1 MIALLDEYRTQLSD
15 VCGYANQ
22 TVENYASCMGKFAR
36 YLKEQNNIPVTQAQ
50 GTHICQ
56 WIAHLKQ
63 EGFSYSRM
71 EHHRSALKTFYTML
85 VKLDIMA
92 KSPAQALP
100 KLKKNGPSTVMPV
113 SKAIVFKLLNSID
126 RSTWMENR
134 NHLILSFLWAL
145 GLRVS
150 ELTRLVIGS
159 FEPGHGPKIGLLRV
173 KGKNKKQRALFV
185 VDKLYDNLLAYLSH
199 PKTLKFKKDPMFPV
213 ESGTA
218 ISTDRVQ
225 RKLRQYCKKAGITER
240 ITPHV
245 LRHSFATEMYHARV
259 PLHAIQAMMGH
270 SNTAET
276 AIYIKVD
283 DSFKQEALNQ
293 LVINGRMS
301 WE

>member
-1 MIALLDEYRTQLSD
+1 MIALLDEYKTQLSE
-15 VCGYANQ
+15 VCGYADQ
-22 TVENYASCMGKFAR
+22 TVENYASCMGMFAR
-36 YLKEQNNIPVTQAQ
+36 YLKKQGISIVQAQ
-50 GTHICQ
+50 GTHICL
-56 WIAHLKQ
+56 WIAQLKQ
-63 EGFSYSRM
+63 DGFSYSRM
-71 EHHRSALKTFYTML
+71 EHHRSSLKIFYAML
-85 VKLDIMA
+85 VKLDIVP
-92 KSPAQALP
+92 KSPAAALP

-113 SKAIVFKLLNSID
+113 SKAIVFKLLNSVD

-134 NHLILSFLWAL
+134 NYLILSLLWAL

-185 VDKLYDNLLAYLSH
+185 VDKLYDNLMAYLAH

-213 ESGTA
+213 ESGKA

-225 RKLRQYCKKAGITER
+225 RKLRQYCTKAGITER

-259 PLHAIQAMMGH
+259 PLYAIQSMMGH

-276 AIYIKVD
+276 AIYIKVN

-293 LVINGRMS
+293 LVINGRPS
-301 WE
+301 WG

>member
-1 MIALLDEYRTQLSD
+1 
-15 VCGYANQ
+15 
-22 TVENYASCMGKFAR
+22 
-36 YLKEQNNIPVTQAQ
+36 
-50 GTHICQ
+50 
-56 WIAHLKQ
+56 
-63 EGFSYSRM
+63 M
-71 EHHRSALKTFYTML
+71 EHHRSALKTFYAML
-85 VKLDIMA
+85 VKLDIVT
-92 KSPAQALP
+92 KSPAEALP

-113 SKAIVFKLLNSID
+113 SKATVFKLLNIVD
-126 RSTWMENR
+126 RSAWMENR
-134 NHLILSFLWAL
+134 NYLILSLLWAL

-159 FEPGHGPKIGLLRV
+159 FESGHGPKIGLLRV

-185 VDKLYDNLLAYLSH
+185 VDRLYDNLMAYLAH

-213 ESGTA
+213 KSGKA

-245 LRHSFATEMYHARV
+245 LRHSFATEMYHAKV
-259 PLHAIQAMMGH
+259 PLYAIQAMMGH

-276 AIYIKVD
+276 AIYIKVN

-293 LVINGRMS
+293 LVINGRPS
-301 WE
+301 WG

>member
-1 MIALLDEYRTQLSD
+1 MIALLDEYKTQLSD
-15 VCGYANQ
+15 VCGYADQ
-22 TVENYASCMGKFAR
+22 TVENYASCMGMFAR
-36 YLKEQNNIPVTQAQ
+36 HLKAQGISIVQAR
-50 GTHICQ
+50 GTHICL
-56 WIAHLKQ
+56 WIAQLKQ
-63 EGFSYSRM
+63 KGFSYSRL
-71 EHHRSALKTFYTML
+71 EHHRSALKIFYAML
-85 VKLDIMA
+85 VKLDIVT
-92 KSPAQALP
+92 KSPAAALP
-100 KLKKNGPSTVMPV
+100 VLKKNGPSTVMPV
-113 SKAIVFKLLNSID
+113 SKTIVFKLLNSVD
-126 RSTWMENR
+126 RSTWMGNR
-134 NHLILSFLWAL
+134 NYLILSLLWAL

-159 FEPGHGPKIGLLRV
+159 FEPGHGYKIGLLRV

-185 VDKLYDNLLAYLSH
+185 VDKLYDNLVAYLAH

-213 ESGTA
+213 ESGKA

-225 RKLRQYCKKAGITER
+225 RKLRQYCKEAGITGR
-240 ITPHV
+240 LTPHV

-270 SNTAET
+270 SNMAET

-293 LVINGRMS
+293 LVIHGRLS

>member
-22 TVENYASCMGKFAR
+22 TVENYASCMGMFAR
-36 YLKEQNNIPVTQAQ
+36 YLKEQGDIPVTQAQ
-50 GTHICQ
+50 GTHVCQ
-56 WIAHLKQ
+56 WIVHLKQ

-71 EHHRSALKTFYTML
+71 EHHRSALKTFYAML
-85 VKLDIMA
+85 VKLDIVT

-113 SKAIVFKLLNSID
+113 SKAIVFKLLNSVD

-134 NHLILSFLWAL
+134 NYLILSLLWAL

-185 VDKLYDNLLAYLSH
+185 VDKLYDNLVAYLAH

-213 ESGTA
+213 ESGKA

-225 RKLRQYCKKAGITER
+225 RKLRQYCQKAGITER
-240 ITPHV
+240 LTPHV

-276 AIYIKVD
+276 AIYIKVND
-283 DSFKQEALNQ
+283 NFKQEALNQ
-293 LVINGRMS
+293 LVINGRPS
-301 WE
+301 WG

>member
-1 MIALLDEYRTQLSD
+1 MIALLDEYKTQLSD
-15 VCGYANQ
+15 VCGYADQ
-22 TVENYASCMGKFAR
+22 TIENYASCMGMFAR
-36 YLKEQNNIPVTQAQ
+36 YLKEQGNIPIAQAQ
-50 GTHICQ
+50 GTHICL
-56 WIAHLKQ
+56 WIAQLRQK
-63 EGFSYSRM
+63 GFSYSRL
-71 EHHRSALKTFYTML
+71 EHHRSALKTFYAML
-85 VKLDIMA
+85 VKLDIIA
-92 KSPAQALP
+92 KSPAAALP
-100 KLKKNGPSTVMPV
+100 MLKKNGPSTVMPV
-113 SKAIVFKLLNSID
+113 SKAIVFKLLNSVD

-134 NHLILSFLWAL
+134 NYLILSLLWAL

-185 VDKLYDNLLAYLSH
+185 VDKLYDNLVAYLAH

-213 ESGTA
+213 KSGKA

-225 RKLRQYCKKAGITER
+225 RRLRQYCKGAGITER

-276 AIYIKVD
+276 SIYIKVD

-293 LVINGRMS
+293 LVINGRLS

>member
-1 MIALLDEYRTQLSD
+1 MIALLDEYRTHLSD
-15 VCGYANQ
+15 VCGYATQ

-50 GTHICQ
+50 GTHVCQ

-71 EHHRSALKTFYTML
+71 EHHRSALKIFYAMF

-113 SKAIVFKLLNSID
+113 SKAIVFKLLNSVD

-134 NHLILSFLWAL
+134 NYLILSMLWAL

-185 VDKLYDNLLAYLSH
+185 VDKLYDNLMAYLAH
-199 PKTLKFKKDPMFPV
+199 PETLKFKKDPSNSRSIV
-213 ESGTA
+213 ESYSA
-218 ISTDRVQ
+218 Q
-225 RKLRQYCKKAGITER
+225 
-240 ITPHV
+240 
-245 LRHSFATEMYHARV
+245 
-259 PLHAIQAMMGH
+259 
-270 SNTAET
+270 
-276 AIYIKVD
+276 
-283 DSFKQEALNQ
+283 
-293 LVINGRMS
+293 IN
-301 WE
+301 

>member
-1 MIALLDEYRTQLSD
+1 MIALLDEYKTQLSC
-15 VCGYANQ
+15 VNGYVDQ
-22 TVENYASCMGKFAR
+22 TVENYASCMGMFAR
-36 YLKEQNNIPVTQAQ
+36 YLKEQGDIPIVQAQ
-50 GTHICQ
+50 GTHICL

-63 EGFSYSRM
+63 KGFSYSRM
-71 EHHRSALKTFYTML
+71 EHHRSALKTFYAML
-85 VKLDIMA
+85 VKLDIVT

-100 KLKKNGPSTVMPV
+100 KLKKNGPSSVMPV
-113 SKAIVFKLLNSID
+113 SKAIVFKLLNSVD

-134 NHLILSFLWAL
+134 NYLILSLLWAL

-185 VDKLYDNLLAYLSH
+185 VDRLYDNLMAYLAH

-213 ESGTA
+213 ESGKA

-225 RKLRQYCKKAGITER
+225 RKLRQYCKKADITER

-259 PLHAIQAMMGH
+259 PLYAIQVMMGH

-276 AIYIKVD
+276 AIYIKVN

-293 LVINGRMS
+293 LVINGRPS
-301 WE
+301 WG

>member
-1 MIALLDEYRTQLSD
+1 MIALLDEYKTHLSD
-15 VCGYANQ
+15 VNGYVDQ
-22 TVENYASCMGKFAR
+22 TVENYASCMGMFAR
-36 YLKEQNNIPVTQAQ
+36 YLKQQGDIPIVQVQ
-50 GTHICQ
+50 GTHICL
-56 WIAHLKQ
+56 WFAHLKQ
-63 EGFSYSRM
+63 KGFSYSRM
-71 EHHRSALKTFYTML
+71 EHHRSALKIFYAML
-85 VKLDIMA
+85 VKLDIVT
-92 KSPAQALP
+92 KNPAAALP
-100 KLKKNGPSTVMPV
+100 MLKKNGPSTVMPV
-113 SKAIVFKLLNSID
+113 SKAIVFKLLNSLD

-134 NHLILSFLWAL
+134 NYLILSMLWAL

-185 VDKLYDNLLAYLSH
+185 VDKLYDNLMAYLAH
-199 PKTLKFKKDPMFPV
+199 PKTLKFKKNPMFPV

-259 PLHAIQAMMGH
+259 PLYAIQAMMGH

-276 AIYIKVD
+276 AIYIKVND
-283 DSFKQEALNQ
+283 NFKQEALNQ
-293 LVINGRMS
+293 LVINGRPS
-301 WE
+301 WG

>member
-1 MIALLDEYRTQLSD
+1 MIALLDEYKTQLSD
-15 VCGYANQ
+15 VNGYAKQ
-22 TVENYASCMGKFAR
+22 TVENYASCMGMFAR
-36 YLKEQNNIPVTQAQ
+36 YLKERENIPVAKVQ

-71 EHHRSALKTFYTML
+71 EHHRSALKTFYAML
-85 VKLDIMA
+85 VKLDIVA
-92 KSPAQALP
+92 KSPAAALP
-100 KLKKNGPSTVMPV
+100 VLKKNKPSTVMPV
-113 SKAIVFKLLNSID
+113 SKTIAFKLLNSVD

-134 NHLILSFLWAL
+134 NYLILSLLWAL
-145 GLRVS
+145 GIRVS

-185 VDKLYDNLLAYLSH
+185 VDKLYDNLVAYLAH

-213 ESGTA
+213 KSGKA

-240 ITPHV
+240 LTPHV

-259 PLHAIQAMMGH
+259 PLHAIQVMMGH

-293 LVINGRMS
+293 LVINGRLS